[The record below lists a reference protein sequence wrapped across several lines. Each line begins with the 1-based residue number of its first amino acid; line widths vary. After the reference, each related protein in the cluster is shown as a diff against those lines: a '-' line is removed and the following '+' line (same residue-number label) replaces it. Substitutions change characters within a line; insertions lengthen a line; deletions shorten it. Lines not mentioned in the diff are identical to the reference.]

1 MNPLLMIQAD
11 MADVQTVVDTATA
24 AAAPERITLWQMAL
38 NGGWI
43 MIVLAVLLAMAIY
56 IAVERY
62 LALRQALN
70 AENDN
75 LFMNSIREYIHKG
88 DVDAARSLS
97 KKTNSPLARM
107 VDKGLSRLG
116 RPLSDIQATIEN
128 EGKLEVARLEK
139 RVSLVA
145 TVASLGPMIGFLGTV
160 TGMVTCFQDMAH
172 AGNNIE
178 INTLATG
185 MYQAM
190 VTTIGGLIVGI
201 ICYFL
206 YNVLVTRINKVVLDI
221 EVRATEFMDLL
232 HEPAIETRN
241 KLTIENNN
249 STMSDLVFLLL
260 VFFMMT
266 STLISP
272 NAVKLLLPESGSKTM
287 AKQNVTVYIDENY
300 NFQVNN
306 TPTDIEGLQ
315 PLISSGIEPGVS
327 DACVVLRSDKS
338 VPVQYVVN
346 VIDAVNAINEQS
358 GTKHKVILATS
369 PKK

>member
-1 MNPLLMIQAD
+1 MNPILMIQAD
-11 MADVQTVVDTATA
+11 QANVQTTIDTA
-24 AAAPERITLWQMAL
+24 AAVASPERITLWQMAL

-88 DVDAARSLS
+88 DVDSARSLS

-201 ICYFL
+201 ICYFI

-232 HEPAIETRN
+232 HEPA
-241 KLTIENNN
+241 
-249 STMSDLVFLLL
+249 
-260 VFFMMT
+260 
-266 STLISP
+266 
-272 NAVKLLLPESGSKTM
+272 
-287 AKQNVTVYIDENY
+287 
-300 NFQVNN
+300 
-306 TPTDIEGLQ
+306 
-315 PLISSGIEPGVS
+315 
-327 DACVVLRSDKS
+327 
-338 VPVQYVVN
+338 
-346 VIDAVNAINEQS
+346 
-358 GTKHKVILATS
+358 
-369 PKK
+369 

>member
-1 MNPLLMIQAD
+1 MIQAD
-11 MADVQTVVDTATA
+11 MAETQTAIDSLNA
-24 AAAPERITLWQMAL
+24 AAAPVERISLWQMAM

-43 MIVLAVLLAMAIY
+43 MVVLALLLALAIY

-62 LALRQALN
+62 LALRQAVK
-70 AENDN
+70 AEDDD
-75 LFMNSIREYIHKG
+75 LFMNNIREYIHKG
-88 DVDAARSLS
+88 DVDGARALS
-97 KKTNSPLARM
+97 KQTNSPLARM

-116 RPLSDIQATIEN
+116 RPLSDIQAAIEN

-160 TGMVTCFQDMAH
+160 TGMVTCFQDMAF

-185 MYQAM
+185 MYQAI

-232 HEPAIETRN
+232 HEPA
-241 KLTIENNN
+241 
-249 STMSDLVFLLL
+249 
-260 VFFMMT
+260 
-266 STLISP
+266 
-272 NAVKLLLPESGSKTM
+272 
-287 AKQNVTVYIDENY
+287 
-300 NFQVNN
+300 
-306 TPTDIEGLQ
+306 
-315 PLISSGIEPGVS
+315 
-327 DACVVLRSDKS
+327 
-338 VPVQYVVN
+338 
-346 VIDAVNAINEQS
+346 
-358 GTKHKVILATS
+358 
-369 PKK
+369 

>member
-1 MNPLLMIQAD
+1 MIQAD
-11 MADVQTVVDTATA
+11 MAETQVAVDSLA
-24 AAAPERITLWQMAL
+24 AASTPVERISLWQMAL

-43 MIVLAVLLAMAIY
+43 MLVLALLLALAIY

-62 LALRQALN
+62 LALRQAVKV
-70 AENDN
+70 ENDD
-75 LFMNSIREYIHKG
+75 LFMNNIREYIHKG
-88 DVDAARSLS
+88 DVDGARALS
-97 KKTNSPLARM
+97 KQTNSPLARM

-116 RPLSDIQATIEN
+116 RPLSDIQAAIEN

-160 TGMVTCFQDMAH
+160 TGMVTCFQDMAF

-232 HEPAIETRN
+232 HEPA
-241 KLTIENNN
+241 
-249 STMSDLVFLLL
+249 
-260 VFFMMT
+260 
-266 STLISP
+266 
-272 NAVKLLLPESGSKTM
+272 
-287 AKQNVTVYIDENY
+287 
-300 NFQVNN
+300 
-306 TPTDIEGLQ
+306 
-315 PLISSGIEPGVS
+315 
-327 DACVVLRSDKS
+327 
-338 VPVQYVVN
+338 
-346 VIDAVNAINEQS
+346 
-358 GTKHKVILATS
+358 
-369 PKK
+369 

>member
-1 MNPLLMIQAD
+1 MNPILMIQAD
-11 MADVQTVVDTATA
+11 MANVETVVDTAA
-24 AAAPERITLWQMAL
+24 AVASTERITLWQMAL

-43 MIVLAVLLAMAIY
+43 MLVLAILLALAIY
-56 IAVERY
+56 ISIERY
-62 LALRQALN
+62 LALRQAVKTQ
-70 AENDN
+70 DDD
-75 LFMNSIREYIHKG
+75 LFMNNIRDYIHKG
-88 DVDAARSLS
+88 DVDGARTLS
-97 KKTNSPLARM
+97 KQTNSPLARM

-116 RPLSDIQATIEN
+116 RPLSDIQAAIEN

-160 TGMVTCFQDMAH
+160 TGMVTCFQDMAF

-232 HEPAIETRN
+232 HEPA
-241 KLTIENNN
+241 
-249 STMSDLVFLLL
+249 
-260 VFFMMT
+260 
-266 STLISP
+266 
-272 NAVKLLLPESGSKTM
+272 
-287 AKQNVTVYIDENY
+287 
-300 NFQVNN
+300 
-306 TPTDIEGLQ
+306 
-315 PLISSGIEPGVS
+315 
-327 DACVVLRSDKS
+327 
-338 VPVQYVVN
+338 
-346 VIDAVNAINEQS
+346 
-358 GTKHKVILATS
+358 
-369 PKK
+369 

>member
-1 MNPLLMIQAD
+1 MNPFLMIQAD
-11 MADVQTVVDTATA
+11 MAETQAAIDSLNTA
-24 AAAPERITLWQMAL
+24 AAPVERISLWQMAM

-43 MIVLAVLLAMAIY
+43 MIVLALLLALAIY
-56 IAVERY
+56 IAIERY
-62 LALRQALN
+62 LALRQAVK
-70 AENDN
+70 AEDDD
-75 LFMNSIREYIHKG
+75 LFMNNIREYIHKG
-88 DVDAARSLS
+88 DVDGARALS
-97 KKTNSPLARM
+97 KQTNSPLARM

-116 RPLSDIQATIEN
+116 RPLSDIQAAIEN

-160 TGMVTCFQDMAH
+160 TGMVTCFQDMAF

-232 HEPAIETRN
+232 HEPA
-241 KLTIENNN
+241 
-249 STMSDLVFLLL
+249 
-260 VFFMMT
+260 
-266 STLISP
+266 
-272 NAVKLLLPESGSKTM
+272 
-287 AKQNVTVYIDENY
+287 
-300 NFQVNN
+300 
-306 TPTDIEGLQ
+306 
-315 PLISSGIEPGVS
+315 
-327 DACVVLRSDKS
+327 
-338 VPVQYVVN
+338 
-346 VIDAVNAINEQS
+346 
-358 GTKHKVILATS
+358 
-369 PKK
+369 

>member
-70 AENDN
+70 AENDK

-232 HEPAIETRN
+232 HEPA
-241 KLTIENNN
+241 
-249 STMSDLVFLLL
+249 
-260 VFFMMT
+260 
-266 STLISP
+266 
-272 NAVKLLLPESGSKTM
+272 
-287 AKQNVTVYIDENY
+287 
-300 NFQVNN
+300 
-306 TPTDIEGLQ
+306 
-315 PLISSGIEPGVS
+315 
-327 DACVVLRSDKS
+327 
-338 VPVQYVVN
+338 
-346 VIDAVNAINEQS
+346 
-358 GTKHKVILATS
+358 
-369 PKK
+369 

>member
-1 MNPLLMIQAD
+1 MNPILMIQAD
-11 MADVQTVVDTATA
+11 QANVQTTA
-24 AAAPERITLWQMAL
+24 AAVASPERITLWQMAL

-88 DVDAARSLS
+88 DVDSARSLS

-232 HEPAIETRN
+232 HEPA
-241 KLTIENNN
+241 
-249 STMSDLVFLLL
+249 
-260 VFFMMT
+260 
-266 STLISP
+266 
-272 NAVKLLLPESGSKTM
+272 
-287 AKQNVTVYIDENY
+287 
-300 NFQVNN
+300 
-306 TPTDIEGLQ
+306 
-315 PLISSGIEPGVS
+315 
-327 DACVVLRSDKS
+327 
-338 VPVQYVVN
+338 
-346 VIDAVNAINEQS
+346 
-358 GTKHKVILATS
+358 
-369 PKK
+369 

>member
-1 MNPLLMIQAD
+1 
-11 MADVQTVVDTATA
+11 
-24 AAAPERITLWQMAL
+24 
-38 NGGWI
+38 
-43 MIVLAVLLAMAIY
+43 
-56 IAVERY
+56 
-62 LALRQALN
+62 
-70 AENDN
+70 
-75 LFMNSIREYIHKG
+75 MNSIREYIHKG

-232 HEPAIETRN
+232 HEPA
-241 KLTIENNN
+241 
-249 STMSDLVFLLL
+249 
-260 VFFMMT
+260 
-266 STLISP
+266 
-272 NAVKLLLPESGSKTM
+272 
-287 AKQNVTVYIDENY
+287 
-300 NFQVNN
+300 
-306 TPTDIEGLQ
+306 
-315 PLISSGIEPGVS
+315 
-327 DACVVLRSDKS
+327 
-338 VPVQYVVN
+338 
-346 VIDAVNAINEQS
+346 
-358 GTKHKVILATS
+358 
-369 PKK
+369 